1 MKVNISLLLLVGLTL
16 LSMDSIFA
24 QEIDEPVEIVGQ
36 ILESEER
43 ESMPGANII
52 NLNSVTG
59 ATTDDQGKFS
69 IRAIENDTLM
79 ISFIGY
85 QTIKLRITQ
94 DLLKGNELEVILY
107 EKLETLNTATV
118 NNTSLIGVL
127 EIDIKQIPKDE
138 YNRIQINGLPQLY
151 EIGAPQASKFT
162 SPIAAIFQPVDFMYN
177 QFGKKPKQLKKLK
190 QLRSEDEMRDILSG
204 RFDREWLLEYLEM
217 DSRQLDKLLDDCKY
231 SDYFIREASDLQLL
245 EALLECYEN
254 YKAVK
259 TGSIERNTIPENN

>member
-1 MKVNISLLLLVGLTL
+1 MLGLEET
-16 LSMDSIFA
+16 IGA
-24 QEIDEPVEIVGQ
+24 IDIW
-36 ILESEER
+36 
-43 ESMPGANII
+43 
-52 NLNSVTG
+52 
-59 ATTDDQGKFS
+59 K
-69 IRAIENDTLM
+69 
-79 ISFIGY
+79 
-85 QTIKLRITQ
+85 K
-94 DLLKGNELEVILY
+94 
-107 EKLETLNTATV
+107 
-118 NNTSLIGVL
+118 LIGVL

-217 DSRQLDKLLDDCKY
+217 DSRQLDQLLDDCKY